1 MVSDEIVTDPYNF
14 WDLQM
19 PLIYYPDISF
29 DYVDNTGT
37 DLHYFHVGYK
47 NDDPSTNFT
56 SSNVFKTP
64 INKINECDNL
74 LLNFTVNPLPIPINN
89 NFNVSSGGGLTVTI
103 FNFTVLADNN
113 IVNTETDCV
122 PILAVNDESLEKGII
137 YPNPVSETLNFTV
150 NNVESFRIYDSLGRV
165 IKQNDTVNN
174 NSVYVG
180 NLKNGIYFIEIN
192 TEANQVQIFKF
203 VKD

>member
-1 MVSDEIVTDPYNF
+1 M
-14 WDLQM
+14 
-19 PLIYYPDISF
+19 
-29 DYVDNTGT
+29 
-37 DLHYFHVGYK
+37 
-47 NDDPSTNFT
+47 
-56 SSNVFKTP
+56 
-64 INKINECDNL
+64 
-74 LLNFTVNPLPIPINN
+74 
-89 NFNVSSGGGLTVTI
+89 
-103 FNFTVLADNN
+103 ADNN